1 MIPDI
6 QDVKLAAS
14 TLALLLIA
22 CFTSSSGCAK
32 QAPAEP
38 PATPLAVTDASHKTN
53 VVNAGFR
60 AERIMVNL
68 TNTPG
73 MQTLKGFTW
82 NKPYPWP
89 DGNWS
94 VFRFR
99 ITNAPSEIETWAS
112 WQVINIYSENLHEIT
127 KRLGTKTV
135 EMLILPITNY
145 QGTMQDAGGAER
157 PIIQQNAYALVC
169 DPRIPRDW
177 FVFTPINTRENARQI
192 KAAYPECFSA
202 EE

>member
-1 MIPDI
+1 M
-6 QDVKLAAS
+6 QDVKFPAP
-14 TLALLLIA
+14 TLVLLLIT
-22 CFTSSSGCAK
+22 CITFSCGCTK
-32 QAPAEP
+32 QAPPAEP
-38 PATPLAVTDASHKTN
+38 SGTPLAITGASHKTN
-53 VVNAGFR
+53 DANAGFR

-94 VFRFR
+94 VFHFR
-99 ITNAPSEIETWAS
+99 ITNAPTEIETWAS
-112 WQVINIYSENLHEIT
+112 WSVINIYSENLHEIT
-127 KRLGTKTV
+127 RRLDTKTV

-145 QGTMQDAGGAER
+145 QSTMQDAGGAER
-157 PIIQQNAYALVC
+157 PILQQNAYALVC